1 MKSVKF
7 FFAIAVLCMAGMTG
21 TVEAQERRN
30 EDWKQ
35 KFMSEKI
42 AFLTSEM
49 QITPEEVQVFW
60 PVYNQIWK
68 EKDEVMKKIF
78 KSFRELEEALDSG
91 KSGKEINKLMEAY
104 LAAEQQQ
111 RDIDA
116 QVAERVGKVLPVEKT
131 ARLFIAEEKFR
142 RQQINRLHG
151 KPESRGSKPQQ

>member
-1 MKSVKF
+1 
-7 FFAIAVLCMAGMTG
+7 
-21 TVEAQERRN
+21 
-30 EDWKQ
+30 
-35 KFMSEKI
+35 
-42 AFLTSEM
+42 
-49 QITPEEVQVFW
+49 
-60 PVYNQIWK
+60 
-68 EKDEVMKKIF
+68 
-78 KSFRELEEALDSG
+78 
-91 KSGKEINKLMEAY
+91 MEAY